1 MMLEN
6 GSLWISNWISNSGL
20 NARFGRAAKTRRISS
35 SASQGVELADV
46 FGATCDEIHWN
57 PGPFLIPWH
66 IMTFMILL
74 HHLYKHPKYP
84 QVSIRFSQLVPWS
97 HGPMV
102 PWSHGPMVP
111 WHPHLLRELRQLSA
125 ELRGQRFLDLVE
137 LVALLLGRGHGQN
150 VLRHGILI
158 LLEPAE

>member
-1 MMLEN
+1 
-6 GSLWISNWISNSGL
+6 
-20 NARFGRAAKTRRISS
+20 
-35 SASQGVELADV
+35 
-46 FGATCDEIHWN
+46 
-57 PGPFLIPWH
+57 
-66 IMTFMILL
+66 MTFMILL

-102 PWSHGPMVP
+102 PW
-111 WHPHLLRELRQLSA
+111 HPHLLRELRQLSV